1 MIVWVWF
8 LFLVNLFQ
16 VSRSLESSVLLK
28 VQDTVVALG
37 AEATSVETPRG
48 HHAVSE
54 GATCLSCYSSGWA
67 IWGFPEA
74 ARCPHTPVP

>member
-1 MIVWVWF
+1 MCGCLVLIVWVWF

-37 AEATSVETPRG
+37 AEATSLWRHP
-48 HHAVSE
+48 
-54 GATCLSCYSSGWA
+54 GAITL
-67 IWGFPEA
+67 
-74 ARCPHTPVP
+74 